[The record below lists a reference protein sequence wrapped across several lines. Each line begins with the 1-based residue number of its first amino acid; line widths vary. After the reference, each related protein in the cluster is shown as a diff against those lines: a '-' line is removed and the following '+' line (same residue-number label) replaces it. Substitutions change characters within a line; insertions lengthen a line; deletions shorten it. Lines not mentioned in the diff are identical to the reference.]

1 MQTKVS
7 SANGSPSAVGYVPLD
22 PRKKAPLHWTEER
35 KRRVL
40 WKYAV
45 LLIMIALIA
54 GFVAGQ
60 MLPQIIG

>member
-1 MQTKVS
+1 MQTEVS
-7 SANGSPSAVGYVPLD
+7 SANAPSRAAGYVPLN

-45 LLIMIALIA
+45 LLIMLALVA

-60 MLPQIIG
+60 MLPQVIG